1 MIDINESVMQFL
13 LAFVVVGPLI
23 GAAAAL
29 LPAPPGLKGKSPEQA
44 VLRHGV
50 TVTGAVLI
58 AAIALALGFD
68 HDQPSKM
75 QASTDISWIPALDVR
90 IHLGIDGISL
100 PLLVLT
106 ALLTFLCA
114 LYSYFKLPAGP
125 SPKAFVSLLLV
136 LESGTLATF
145 AVLDLLLFFLAFE
158 MVLIPM
164 YFLIARWGG
173 EQRTQAAWKFILY
186 TLLGSVVMLLGLLLI
201 GIRAGT
207 FDMVALAT
215 DNRPELTTSV
225 QVIAVLAI
233 GIGLAVKTPMWPLHS
248 WLPDAHTAAPT
259 VGSVLLAGVLLKMGT
274 YGFVRI
280 LLPIAPDGFRIFAPY
295 LAAFAVVGII
305 YGSLACLALAKQGAK
320 GDLKRLIAYSSVGHM
335 GFVLLGIA
343 TMTPTGVNG
352 ALFANIAHGLI
363 TGLLFFLVGALKDR
377 TGTTDLDS
385 LSLPSPDYRPSTS
398 GSAAPNQ
405 SQTGAALYGK
415 APRLGGLLA
424 FGAVASLGLPGLAGF
439 WGEMLALFGAFEP
452 ADDLNRPAF
461 LTFMTIAAFG
471 TLLTAAYMLIVVR
484 RVCMGAAPQEGS
496 RLADVQTYEFAAWT
510 PLVALTVLAG
520 LWPAA
525 LLGLTDPA
533 VQQLLAGGTR

>member
-1 MIDINESVMQFL
+1 MIDINASVMQFL
-13 LAFVVVGPLI
+13 LAFVVVGPLL
-23 GAAAAL
+23 GAVAAL

-50 TVTGAVLI
+50 TVTGAILA
-58 AAIALALGFD
+58 AAIVLALGFD
-68 HDQPSKM
+68 HDHPSKM
-75 QASTDISWIPALDVR
+75 QATTDISWIPALDVR

-114 LYSYFKLPAGP
+114 LYSYFKMPAGP
-125 SPKAFVSLLLV
+125 SPKAFVALLLL

-173 EQRTQAAWKFILY
+173 EGRTQAAWKFILF

-201 GIRAGT
+201 GIKAGT
-207 FDMVALAT
+207 FDMMALAT
-215 DNRPELTTSV
+215 DNGRSLTASV
-225 QVIAVLAI
+225 QVIAVLAV
-233 GIGLAVKTPMWPLHS
+233 GLGLAVKTPMWPLHS

-280 LLPIAPDGFRIFAPY
+280 LLPIAPDGFRTFAPY

-385 LSLPSPDYRPSTS
+385 LSLLSPGHRPSTS

-405 SQTGAALYGK
+405 LQAGAALYGK

-424 FGAVASLGLPGLAGF
+424 FAAVASLGLPGLAGF
-439 WGEMLALFGAFEP
+439 WGEMLALFGAFRP
-452 ADDLNRPAF
+452 AAGLSRPAF
-461 LTFMTIAAFG
+461 LTFMAIAAFG
-471 TLLTAAYMLIVVR
+471 TLLTAAYLLIVVR
-484 RVCMGAAPQEGS
+484 RVCMGPVPQQAPE
-496 RLADVQTYEFAAWT
+496 LADVHTYEFAAWT
-510 PLVALTVLAG
+510 PLVALTVVAG
-520 LWPAA
+520 LWPRA